1 MNPTSYAPEGVVEL
15 LSSDIGLVI
24 LFAIFVLEGA
34 MLLYFIP
41 SELVVPLSLFLIG
54 DAPGQIALVLG
65 IAVSGATL
73 GQLILF
79 VVAGRKGKQY
89 LTSKSW
95 FPASASQVDKYEQWF
110 QQWGRWA
117 VPTTNSLL
125 FVRGTATI
133 PAGFSKMELRQFVA
147 LSAIGTTV
155 FQSAMAALYIYGI
168 TIII

>member
-1 MNPTSYAPEGVVEL
+1 MNPTSFAPESVVEL
-15 LSSDIGLVI
+15 ISSDIGLVI
-24 LFAIFVLEGA
+24 LLAIFVLEGA
-34 MLLYFIP
+34 MVLYFIP

-54 DAPGQIALVLG
+54 DAPGQIAVVLA
-65 IAVSGATL
+65 IAISGATL

-95 FPASASQVDKYEQWF
+95 FPASESQVETYEQWF
-110 QQWGRWA
+110 QKWGQFA

-133 PAGFSKMELRQFVA
+133 PAGFSDMTLTRFAV
-147 LSAIGTTV
+147 LSATGTAI
-155 FQSAMAALYIYGI
+155 FQSAMAALYLYGV
-168 TIII
+168 TIVL